1 MKDKRL
7 AHLRQ
12 LLETDPN
19 DPFLHYAIGI
29 EHFNSD
35 DFEEASRVFQNIV
48 DAFPAYVPT
57 YYQYALAKVN
67 LGDIKGAVEVVEKGI
82 PVAREAGER
91 KTVNELNMLLED
103 LED

>member
-12 LLETDPN
+12 LLEVDPN

-29 EHFNSD
+29 EHLNSQ

-48 DAFPAYVPT
+48 EAFPDYVAT
-57 YYQYALAKVN
+57 YYQYAIAKVN
-67 LGDIKGAVEVVEKGI
+67 LGDLDGAVAIIEKGI
-82 PVAREAGER
+82 PVAQKAGER